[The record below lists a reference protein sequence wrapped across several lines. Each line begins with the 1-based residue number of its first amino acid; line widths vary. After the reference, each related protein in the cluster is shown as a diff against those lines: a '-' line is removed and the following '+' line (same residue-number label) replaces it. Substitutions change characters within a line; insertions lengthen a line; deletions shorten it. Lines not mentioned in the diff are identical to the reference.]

1 MLNYRMKINEKTLVS
16 YCLSNTPCDREGWL
30 VNRGEVNKAFQRR
43 WCVLRGN
50 LLFYSERQG
59 DREPW
64 GVILEG
70 CTLETEVYAFE
81 VGRKKLRHSLF
92 SFYTLGTQ
100 SMDDLEAWMKLVACA
115 SYDYML

>member
-30 VNRGEVNKAFQRR
+30 VNMGEVNKAFQRR

-81 VGRKKLRHSLF
+81 VG
-92 SFYTLGTQ
+92 
-100 SMDDLEAWMKLVACA
+100 
-115 SYDYML
+115 